1 MRGLCA
7 VRWCP
12 GADERRDEG
21 RAQRCVRACVHA
33 VSLLTDA
40 VDAML
45 ELKPSFIVRPSHKAH
60 ICATTL
66 ISTPGIQ
73 CHKAYPHP
81 QCACVTRA
89 HWPVAVTYGW
99 TACSLPPGA
108 GAVAGALVWR
118 WNLAFAPATQRKGR
132 TDKNQTASRVDKAA
146 NRRASKTCDR
156 SRGRRRLC
164 HLEPMAAR
172 ARTCMCLCVRR
183 ARALLSWCRQR
194 ASLHA

>member
-108 GAVAGALVWR
+108 GAVAGALVR
-118 WNLAFAPATQRKGR
+118 FRACHAAQGR

-156 SRGRRRLC
+156 SRGRRLC
-164 HLEPMAAR
+164 HRSRPMAAR
-172 ARTCMCLCVRR
+172 ARTCT
-183 ARALLSWCRQR
+183 AA
-194 ASLHA
+194 

>member
-1 MRGLCA
+1 M
-7 VRWCP
+7 
-12 GADERRDEG
+12 
-21 RAQRCVRACVHA
+21 RACVHA

-118 WNLAFAPATQRKGR
+118 WNLAFAPATQRKDEPIK
-132 TDKNQTASRVDKAA
+132 TKPPHASTKPLTGVLPKHAIDPEVVVYAI
-146 NRRASKTCDR
+146 D
-156 SRGRRRLC
+156 
-164 HLEPMAAR
+164 LEPMAAR
-172 ARTCMCLCVRR
+172 ARTCT
-183 ARALLSWCRQR
+183 AA
-194 ASLHA
+194 